1 MVIARK
7 KNKIINFELTF
18 TLQLHHM
25 KTENNIILTNTQI
38 NHKIRRIALQI
49 LESNIDEPEIIL
61 AGISKNGFLIAEK
74 LKQIISDYSD
84 VKITLCEVFI
94 NKKELLNEVTV
105 SINVKEY
112 ANKSVILIDDVLHS
126 GATLIYGVKHFLNV
140 PLKQLKTAVLIN
152 RNHKKFPIKADFK
165 GLSLSTSINEHV
177 EIIFDN
183 DNAQAVLI

>member
-1 MVIARK
+1 
-7 KNKIINFELTF
+7 
-18 TLQLHHM
+18 M
-25 KTENNIILTNTQI
+25 KTDNNIILNNTQI

-49 LESNIDEPEIIL
+49 LESNIDEPKIIL
-61 AGISKNGFLIAEK
+61 AGISKNGFLIAKK
-74 LKQIISDYSD
+74 LKEVIVNYSD
-84 VKITLCEVFI
+84 VNITLCEVYI
-94 NKKELLNEVTV
+94 NKKELLNDITV
-105 SINVKEY
+105 SIDTKAY
-112 ANKSVILIDDVLHS
+112 ANQSVVLVDDVLHS

-183 DNAQAVLI
+183 NTAQAVLI